1 MVEYFVALT
10 NRKVMNSLRK
20 QASMILQI
28 RDNRFYVMNLHK
40 AYGYIFYPRGKLGRQ
55 VIFLSNLKKKRHRI

>member
-28 RDNRFYVMNLHK
+28 RDNRFYVMNLHI
-40 AYGYIFYPRGKLGRQ
+40 GSRNC
-55 VIFLSNLKKKRHRI
+55 S